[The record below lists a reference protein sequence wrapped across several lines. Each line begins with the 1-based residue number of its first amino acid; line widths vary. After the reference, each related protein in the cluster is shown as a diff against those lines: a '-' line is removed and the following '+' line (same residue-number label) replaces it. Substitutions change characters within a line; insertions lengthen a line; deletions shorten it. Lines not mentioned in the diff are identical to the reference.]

1 MRRTTSGG
9 PDGALP
15 RAQMGG
21 RGISADFMAHGMGM
35 GSASHPPPQGL

>member
-21 RGISADFMAHGMGM
+21 HLRGLSGARDGDGRRVP
-35 GSASHPPPQGL
+35 SPPQGL